1 MNRHL
6 LSLAGGHKEQ
16 LGPEVPWDCCSAA
29 SQWRRWV
36 GHLALAPCGQ
46 EGRGLD
52 AGTAREDSPS
62 RFGVNICHSCGLTI
76 ERECLRVGGPFL
88 RLLSG
93 DGLMGDRD
101 ESREV
106 RESID
111 SDLKKKKIKK

>member
-1 MNRHL
+1 M
-6 LSLAGGHKEQ
+6 
-16 LGPEVPWDCCSAA
+16 
-29 SQWRRWV
+29 

-111 SDLKKKKIKK
+111 SDLKKKKYIKKNLLDSNKKC